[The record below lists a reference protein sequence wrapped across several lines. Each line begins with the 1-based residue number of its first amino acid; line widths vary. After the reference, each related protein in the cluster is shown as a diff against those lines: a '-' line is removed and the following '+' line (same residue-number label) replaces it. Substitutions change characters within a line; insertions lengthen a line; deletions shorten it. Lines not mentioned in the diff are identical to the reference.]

1 MKYWVTLDGRE
12 REIDVQIAPDGRVA
26 AVTLDGAAVEVDAVA
41 VPGGVSLRL
50 GTRMFDVAIGGPAEA
65 LNVAAGA
72 QRAVVAVQS
81 ERARAVAAKRGG
93 GSAGAG
99 SREVRSPMPGRVVK
113 VLVAVGDDVE
123 AQQPVVI
130 VEAMKMENELRALI
144 AGKVES
150 VHVKPGDA
158 VDGSALLVRLTS
170 RDPAG

>member
-1 MKYWVTLDGRE
+1 MKYWVTLEGRE
-12 REIDVQIAPDGRVA
+12 REVDVQISPDGRVS
-26 AVTLDGAAVEVDAVA
+26 AVTLDGAAVEVDAVG

-50 GTRMFDVAIGGPAEA
+50 GSRVFDVAIGGKPEA

-72 QRAVVAVQS
+72 QRAVIAVQS

-93 GSAGAG
+93 GMAGAG

-113 VLVAVGDDVE
+113 VLVAVGEDVA

-150 VHVKPGDA
+150 LHVKAGDA
-158 VDGSALLVRLTS
+158 VDGSTLLVRLT
-170 RDPAG
+170 PLE

>member
-1 MKYWVTLDGRE
+1 MKYWVTLEGRE
-12 REIDVQIAPDGRVA
+12 REVDVQISPDGRVS
-26 AVTLDGAAVEVDAVA
+26 AVTLDGAAVEVDAVG

-50 GTRMFDVAIGGPAEA
+50 GSRVFDVAIGGKPEA

-93 GSAGAG
+93 GMAGAG

-113 VLVAVGDDVE
+113 VLVSVGEDVA

-150 VHVKPGDA
+150 LHVKAGDA
-158 VDGSALLVRLTS
+158 VDGSTLLVRLT
-170 RDPAG
+170 PLE

>member
-1 MKYWVTLDGRE
+1 MKYWVTLEGRE
-12 REIDVQIAPDGRVA
+12 REVDVQISPDGRVS
-26 AVTLDGAAVEVDAVA
+26 AVTLDGAAVEVDAVG

-50 GTRMFDVAIGGPAEA
+50 GNRVFDVAIGGKPET

-93 GSAGAG
+93 GMAGAG

-113 VLVAVGDDVE
+113 VLVAVGEDVA

-150 VHVKPGDA
+150 LHVKAGDA
-158 VDGSALLVRLTS
+158 VDGSTLLVRLT
-170 RDPAG
+170 PLE

>member
-1 MKYWVTLDGRE
+1 MKYWVTLEGRE
-12 REIDVQIAPDGRVA
+12 REVDVQISPDGRVS
-26 AVTLDGAAVEVDAVA
+26 AVTLDGAAVEVDAVG

-50 GTRMFDVAIGGPAEA
+50 GNRVFDVAIGGKPEA

-72 QRAVVAVQS
+72 QRAVIAVQS

-93 GSAGAG
+93 GMAGAG

-113 VLVAVGDDVE
+113 VLVAVGEDVA

-150 VHVKPGDA
+150 VHVKAGDA
-158 VDGSALLVRLTS
+158 VDGSTLLVRLT
-170 RDPAG
+170 PLE

>member
-1 MKYWVTLDGRE
+1 MKYWVTLEGRE
-12 REIDVQIAPDGRVA
+12 REVDVQISPDGRVS
-26 AVTLDGAAVEVDAVA
+26 AVTLDGAAVEVDAVG

-50 GTRMFDVAIGGPAEA
+50 GSRVFDVAIGGKPEA

-72 QRAVVAVQS
+72 HRAVVAVQS

-93 GSAGAG
+93 GMAGAG

-113 VLVAVGDDVE
+113 VLVAVGEDVA

-150 VHVKPGDA
+150 LHVKAGDA
-158 VDGSALLVRLTS
+158 VDGSTLLVRLT
-170 RDPAG
+170 PLE